1 MHRIGDKYPC
11 KLLLNI
17 CIGVELRA
25 SSAVASNYK
34 TRNASSRT
42 SIIIQ
47 SLRIYDLKEMPD
59 ASVYSRIK
67 AEMHDYEI
75 IFGFVTVVG
84 LFFIAL
90 FLMVGVLLVEIKTY
104 RIVSFKNFI

>member
-34 TRNASSRT
+34 TRNAS

-90 FLMVGVLLVEIKTY
+90 FLMVGVLLMEIKTY
-104 RIVSFKNFI
+104 RIVSF

>member
-1 MHRIGDKYPC
+1 
-11 KLLLNI
+11 
-17 CIGVELRA
+17 
-25 SSAVASNYK
+25 
-34 TRNASSRT
+34 
-42 SIIIQ
+42 
-47 SLRIYDLKEMPD
+47 MPD

-90 FLMVGVLLVEIKTY
+90 FLMAGVLLVEIKTY
-104 RIVSFKNFI
+104 RIVSF